1 MMDKTLVRL
10 VMVIEEK
17 DFECKIGYDLV
28 SRPNVDAWWFAKEK
42 DVSEWLE
49 QAGLEDLR
57 LPACSCLMRMLVPM
71 KAQIAKAPK
80 GELLAPVERVEQQS
94 RVVVP
99 TDDRWHYEAR
109 HPKGGNL
116 TIEAT
121 CGDQA
126 VTIVYQSV
134 VKASEK
140 LVTVHTQMRMRDKFA
155 TISSAF
161 SYKSDVKMHH
171 INPWIHAQQ
180 ALHAQ
185 MAEASGIP
193 GEPVAASFAKAMLL
207 VREGMSKGL
216 AETHAKKSRKKDD
229 EDGSLFEMES

>member
-1 MMDKTLVRL
+1 MMDQVLARL
-10 VMVIEEK
+10 VMVIEER

-28 SRPNVDAWWFAKEK
+28 SRPNIDAWWFAKEK
-42 DVSEWLE
+42 DVSEWME
-49 QAGLEDLR
+49 EHGHEDIR

-71 KAQIAKAPK
+71 KAQIAKMPA
-80 GELLAPVERVEQQS
+80 GGVLAPAEGAEQ
-94 RVVVP
+94 VVKHIDVK
-99 TDDRWHYEAR
+99 WLYEVKRA
-109 HPKGGNL
+109 KDGNL
-116 TIEAT
+116 VVEAT
-121 CGDQA
+121 NGDQA

-134 VKASEK
+134 VKAGER
-140 LVTVHTQMRMRDKFA
+140 LVTVHAQMRMRDKFA

-171 INPWIHAQQ
+171 INPWIQTQQ

-193 GEPVAASFAKAMLL
+193 GEPVSAAFSKAMVL

-216 AETHAKKSRKKDD
+216 EESHAKKSRKKDED
-229 EDGSLFEMES
+229 DGSLFALEDN

>member
-1 MMDKTLVRL
+1 MIDETLVRL
-10 VMVIEEK
+10 VMDIEEK
-17 DFECKIGYDLV
+17 DFVCKIGYDLV
-28 SRPNVDAWWFAKEK
+28 SRTNVDAWWFAKEK

-49 QAGLEDLR
+49 QAGLEDIR

-71 KAQIAKAPK
+71 KAHIAKMPK
-80 GELLAPVERVEQQS
+80 RELLAPVERVEQ
-94 RVVVP
+94 VVAT
-99 TDDRWHYEAR
+99 TDVRWVYEVR
-109 HPKGGNL
+109 HQKGGNL

-121 CGDQA
+121 NGDQA

-140 LVTVHTQMRMRDKFA
+140 LVTVHAQMRMRDKYT

-193 GEPVAASFAKAMLL
+193 GEPVATSFAKAMLL